1 MKITTENKGK
11 ESLLNLLENLGL
23 AYWVEIITAN
33 PGEPYYFGPFVTAKE
48 AEIYQGDY
56 MQDLIDEGV
65 KITAVNIKRCH
76 SPILTTYPDF

>member
-1 MKITTENKGK
+1 MEITTANKGK

-23 AYWVEIITAN
+23 AYWVEITTDN
-33 PGEPYYFGPFVTAKE
+33 PGEPYYFGPFITAKE

-56 MQDLIDEGV
+56 RQDLIDEGI

-76 SPILTTYPDF
+76 SPILTTSANF